1 MRRKNM
7 MSKKEWI
14 VPVAVLAGVTGLPIV
29 TTAQEQQDNGEKETA
44 VDSLLSRASVALRV
58 DGMSCPFCAF
68 GLEKRLRELSAVDTL
83 VVRVSDGLV
92 LIRTKEGQELSDRDL
107 EDAVARA
114 GFSLREIRPV
124 AMP

>member
-1 MRRKNM
+1 MA
-7 MSKKEWI
+7 KKEWI
-14 VPVAVLAGVTGLPIV
+14 VPVAVLAGVSGLPAAA
-29 TTAQEQQDNGEKETA
+29 TAQDQNENGKMEAA

-68 GLEKRLRELSAVDTL
+68 GLEKRLRELPAVDTL

-92 LIRTKEGQELSDRDL
+92 LIRAKEGHALADTDL

-114 GFSLREIRPV
+114 GFSLREIRRMATP
-124 AMP
+124 